1 VYCERKNKCKRGE
14 NVSTKKI
21 SFEEAFEQLEEIVEN
36 MEKGNMTLEDSL
48 NNYQKGIE
56 LIKFCSKKIEDTE
69 RKITIITKNESGD
82 IIESEFIK

>member
-1 VYCERKNKCKRGE
+1 
-14 NVSTKKI
+14 VSTKKI